1 MAARPTWKGYL
12 KISLV
17 NIPVRV
23 FPATDSAATIS
34 FNQLH
39 AECQTRIQQK
49 RWCPKCEREV
59 PISEVAKGFEF
70 EKGRYVVM
78 DDEDMAKVRPES
90 TRVID
95 LVQFTDAAA
104 IDPIY
109 FERPYYLAPDGQMA
123 CESFAV
129 IREGMKG
136 KAGIG
141 KLALYG
147 REYLVAVQPK
157 DKGLMMYTMRRSAE
171 IRSMST
177 IEELEGVPA
186 KVKPDEIKLAK
197 QVISNFE
204 GELDLADYK
213 DAYQEE
219 LQRIIDA
226 KIAGEDV
233 VASEEQ
239 APPKVV
245 NLMDALR
252 QSLDRVSTGKKKAA
266 KVLGRRSL
274 GESGRRAGARREG
287 RRPCQEA
294 RARLTPGELIE
305 DLLADVAGRRPRPG
319 ADGEGRGVAAA
330 HAHAPAI
337 GLTVGGD
344 RQRRIADAELAQSLL
359 RNPFQIQRLHGITR
373 LYQLGSEVGQSTFAA
388 APLRWT
394 LRGACPTKL
403 TF

>member
-1 MAARPTWKGYL
+1 MAARPTWKGFL

-39 AECQTRIQQK
+39 GECQTRIQQK
-49 RWCPKCEREV
+49 RWCPKCDREV
-59 PISEVAKGFEF
+59 PLSEIVKGYEF

-78 DDEDMAKVRPES
+78 DEDDMSKVRPES

-95 LVQFTDAAA
+95 LVQFTDAES

-109 FERPYYLAPDGQMA
+109 IERPYYLAPDGQMA
-123 CESFAV
+123 LEAFAV
-129 IREGMKG
+129 MREGMKG

-157 DKGLMMYTMRRSAE
+157 EKGLVMYTMRRSNE
-171 IRSMST
+171 IRSMSN
-177 IEELEGVPA
+177 IEELESVPS
-186 KVKPDEIKLAK
+186 KVKPEEIKLAK
-197 QVISNFE
+197 AVIENFDAKLNLE
-204 GELDLADYK
+204 DYK

-226 KIAGEDV
+226 KIAGEEV
-233 VASEEQ
+233 VATEEE

-252 QSLDRVSTGKKKAA
+252 QSLDRVSHVKKKSAKADIDEKPAA
-266 KVLGRRSL
+266 K
-274 GESGRRAGARREG
+274 AKAA
-287 RRPCQEA
+287 PA
-294 RARLTPGELIE
+294 KKRARG
-305 DLLADVAGRRPRPG
+305 
-319 ADGEGRGVAAA
+319 
-330 HAHAPAI
+330 
-337 GLTVGGD
+337 
-344 RQRRIADAELAQSLL
+344 
-359 RNPFQIQRLHGITR
+359 
-373 LYQLGSEVGQSTFAA
+373 
-388 APLRWT
+388 
-394 LRGACPTKL
+394 
-403 TF
+403 

>member
-1 MAARPTWKGYL
+1 MAARPTWKGFL

-39 AECQTRIQQK
+39 GECQTRIQQK
-49 RWCPKCEREV
+49 RWCPKCEREIPLAEIV
-59 PISEVAKGFEF
+59 KGYEF

-78 DDEDMAKVRPES
+78 DEDDLAKVRPES

-95 LVQFTDAAA
+95 LVQFTPVES

-109 FERPYYLAPDGQMA
+109 VERPYYLAPDGQMA
-123 CESFAV
+123 LEAFAV

-157 DKGLMMYTMRRSAE
+157 EKGLVMYTMRRANE
-171 IRSMST
+171 VRSMDA
-177 IEELEGVPA
+177 IDELAAVPS
-186 KVKPDEIKLAK
+186 KVKPEEIKMAK

-204 GELDLADYK
+204 GELNLADYN

-233 VASEEQ
+233 VATEEQ
-239 APPKVV
+239 TPPKVV

-252 QSLDRVSTGKKKAA
+252 QSLDRVSAGKKKTVKVEAETPA
-266 KVLGRRSL
+266 KAKAPPAKK
-274 GESGRRAGARREG
+274 RASR
-287 RRPCQEA
+287 
-294 RARLTPGELIE
+294 
-305 DLLADVAGRRPRPG
+305 
-319 ADGEGRGVAAA
+319 
-330 HAHAPAI
+330 
-337 GLTVGGD
+337 
-344 RQRRIADAELAQSLL
+344 
-359 RNPFQIQRLHGITR
+359 
-373 LYQLGSEVGQSTFAA
+373 
-388 APLRWT
+388 
-394 LRGACPTKL
+394 
-403 TF
+403 

>member
-1 MAARPTWKGYL
+1 MAARPTWKGFL

-49 RWCPKCEREV
+49 RWCPKCEREI

-78 DDEDMAKVRPES
+78 DEEDLSKVRPES

-95 LVQFTDAAA
+95 LVQFTDVAA

-123 CESFAV
+123 FESFAV

-157 DKGLMMYTMRRSAE
+157 DKGLMMYTMRRSNE
-171 IRSMST
+171 IRSMGA

-186 KVKPDEIKLAK
+186 KVKPEEIKLAK

-213 DAYQEE
+213 DSYQEE

-226 KIAGEDV
+226 KIAGEEV
-233 VASEEQ
+233 VATEEQ

-266 KVLGRRSL
+266 KVV
-274 GESGRRAGARREG
+274 EPEHEIKA
-287 RRPCQEA
+287 PPVKK
-294 RARLTPGELIE
+294 RARG
-305 DLLADVAGRRPRPG
+305 
-319 ADGEGRGVAAA
+319 
-330 HAHAPAI
+330 
-337 GLTVGGD
+337 
-344 RQRRIADAELAQSLL
+344 
-359 RNPFQIQRLHGITR
+359 
-373 LYQLGSEVGQSTFAA
+373 
-388 APLRWT
+388 
-394 LRGACPTKL
+394 
-403 TF
+403 

>member
-1 MAARPTWKGYL
+1 MAARPTWKGFL

-39 AECQTRIQQK
+39 GECQTRIQQK
-49 RWCPKCEREV
+49 RWCPHCEREV
-59 PISEVAKGFEF
+59 PLSEVVKGYEF

-78 DDEDMAKVRPES
+78 DEDDLAKVRPES

-95 LVQFTDAAA
+95 LVQFTPVES

-109 FERPYYLAPDGQMA
+109 VERPYYLAPDGQMA
-123 CESFAV
+123 LEAFAV
-129 IREGMKG
+129 MREGMKG
-136 KAGIG
+136 MAGIG

-157 DKGLMMYTMRRSAE
+157 DKGLVMYTMRRANE
-171 IRSMST
+171 IRSMDA
-177 IEELEGVPA
+177 IDELEGVPS
-186 KVKPDEIKLAK
+186 KVKPEEIKLAK

-204 GELDLADYK
+204 GELDLAEYK

-226 KIAGEDV
+226 KIAGEEV

-239 APPKVV
+239 TPPKVV

-252 QSLDRVSTGKKKAA
+252 QSLDRVSSGKKKPV
-266 KVLGRRSL
+266 KV
-274 GESGRRAGARREG
+274 E
-287 RRPCQEA
+287 EA
-294 RARLTPGELIE
+294 
-305 DLLADVAGRRPRPG
+305 
-319 ADGEGRGVAAA
+319 
-330 HAHAPAI
+330 APAKK
-337 GLTVGGD
+337 
-344 RQRRIADAELAQSLL
+344 A
-359 RNPFQIQRLHGITR
+359 
-373 LYQLGSEVGQSTFAA
+373 AA
-388 APLRWT
+388 APAKKRA
-394 LRGACPTKL
+394 RG
-403 TF
+403 

>member
-1 MAARPTWKGYL
+1 MAARPTWKGFL

-123 CESFAV
+123 LESFAV

-157 DKGLMMYTMRRSAE
+157 DKGLMMYTMRRSNE
-171 IRSMST
+171 IRSMGA
-177 IEELEGVPA
+177 IEELEQVPV
-186 KVKPDEIKLAK
+186 KVKPEEIKLAK

-213 DAYQEE
+213 DSYQEE

-226 KIAGEDV
+226 KIAGEEV
-233 VASEEQ
+233 VATEEQ

-266 KVLGRRSL
+266 KVV
-274 GESGRRAGARREG
+274 EPERE
-287 RRPCQEA
+287 A
-294 RARLTPGELIE
+294 K
-305 DLLADVAGRRPRPG
+305 
-319 ADGEGRGVAAA
+319 
-330 HAHAPAI
+330 
-337 GLTVGGD
+337 
-344 RQRRIADAELAQSLL
+344 
-359 RNPFQIQRLHGITR
+359 
-373 LYQLGSEVGQSTFAA
+373 AA
-388 APLRWT
+388 APAKKRA
-394 LRGACPTKL
+394 RG
-403 TF
+403 